1 MRTPVRRECAGFAGS
16 HRALSLAR
24 VVGDV
29 STGDPRSYRDD
40 SPVSRERGFCPC
52 CGYRTLAPDTPGS
65 YEVCPVCYWLDDL
78 VAFYAPGYES
88 EYNHLSLREARRN
101 FGEFGAVSP
110 DAVDR
115 TREPTG
121 PRDPNWPYDD

>member
-1 MRTPVRRECAGFAGS
+1 VAGT
-16 HRALSLAR
+16 
-24 VVGDV
+24 V
-29 STGDPRSYRDD
+29 STGDPRAYRDD

-78 VAFYAPGYES
+78 VAFYAPDYES
-88 EYNHLSLREARRN
+88 DYNHLSLREARRN
-101 FGEFGAVSP
+101 VREFGAVTR
-110 DAVDR
+110 DAVER
-115 TREPTG
+115 TRDPDE